1 MVMKHVHVV
10 VAGMFLFAGCG
21 NRESFDATGTF
32 EATEVVVSGEETGKI
47 LYFDVEEGTQVRA
60 GQVVGVIDTVQL
72 YLSKLKLGKNRLSV
86 ESSRPDVRLQIAALE
101 EQISSQLTEQ
111 KRIRNLLKDGAATAK
126 QLDDVNSAIAVLE
139 KQLQAQRSSLHNSVA
154 SLNEQSSSLEIQ
166 MAQLDDRLQKCRIVS
181 PLTGTVLAKY
191 AEAGELSTVGRP
203 LMKVADVSHLI
214 LRAYVTSAQL
224 AGLKIGQEVTVT
236 ADFGGEHTRSY
247 KGVIGWIS
255 PKSEFTPKS
264 IQTRDDRE
272 NLVYAVKIAVE
283 NDGYIKI
290 GMYGEVKF

>member
-1 MVMKHVHVV
+1 MVMKYVHVV
-10 VAGMFLFAGCG
+10 VAGMFLFSGCG

-181 PLTGTVLAKY
+181 PLTGTVLTKY
-191 AEAGELSTVGRP
+191 AEAGELATAGCP

-224 AGLKIGQEVTVT
+224 AGLKIGQEVAVT
-236 ADFGGEHTRSY
+236 ADFGGEHTRLY